1 MWVTKLLISPVNKR
15 IFCPKTIKFG
25 PKLAFLVN
33 LGQAMQA
40 YSVPRWLVNWWLWR
54 AGCISQDT
62 YLLYTI
68 QNWHFRCVIQVAFQM
83 YSTFSKNL
91 ASFLQV
97 EQTCFPVC
105 RFSLEVDFFFCA
117 LQRPT
122 LLFIG
127 DPLLCSTLLTFSV
140 TFVLTNTERSALPGR
155 LDWSCCS

>member
-1 MWVTKLLISPVNKR
+1 
-15 IFCPKTIKFG
+15 
-25 PKLAFLVN
+25 
-33 LGQAMQA
+33 
-40 YSVPRWLVNWWLWR
+40 
-54 AGCISQDT
+54 
-62 YLLYTI
+62 
-68 QNWHFRCVIQVAFQM
+68 M

-127 DPLLCSTLLTFSV
+127 DPLLCSTLLTFLV
-140 TFVLTNTERSALPGR
+140 TFVLTNTSAQPSLADWTGAAVRDR
-155 LDWSCCS
+155 LLRVGTAQGKPRRDGWFAGSYIKGVLVKFGVIIYGLGISVGTHAVLDSA